1 VFRAARS
8 SCGKRHP
15 SSSRASRLGRSVASH
30 HTIMVFIIIII
41 IIIII
46 IFFFNQ
52 RQSI

>member
-1 VFRAARS
+1 LLDPPIDSVPRGTFQLWQT
-8 SCGKRHP
+8 P

-41 IIIII
+41 II
-46 IFFFNQ
+46 NQ